1 MFICKNFYSFQLL
14 RQQGTKMPP
23 IECAEKIVANTS
35 CESVIESMDIA
46 KPGFINI
53 KIKPS
58 FLSKRLSNLLNEGVK
73 PPPMKKRKVVIDF
86 SSPNVAKEM
95 HVGHLR

>member
-1 MFICKNFYSFQLL
+1 MKISPL
-14 RQQGTKMPP
+14 
-23 IECAEKIVANTS
+23 ECANKIVENAS
-35 CESVIESMDIA
+35 CESIIESMEVA

-58 FLSKRLSNLLNEGVK
+58 FLSKRLSSLLNEGVK

-95 HVGHLR
+95 HVGHLRYKF